1 MTLSFPWV
9 LWFLPLAFIPL
20 IFKETSLQYYSW
32 NEMIP
37 KDRLSRIISIILK
50 FIATLILI
58 TIIVGLSGP
67 HSQQRE
73 IEKTGIGAQIG
84 LVLDRSASMDDPF
97 AGNDQTKV
105 GEIKSAAAAR
115 LIIEFVQS
123 RANDMIGM
131 VTFSN
136 SAMYVLPL
144 TDNKNAIISA
154 VRATAGNAL
163 FQTNIGS
170 GLTTG
175 AELFNKVPDSGSR
188 AVILLSDGG
197 GRIDA
202 ATQEKIKDWFGRL
215 KISLYWIVLR
225 QPGGMSIF
233 NTSFKPR
240 DDDPLPPQIELNEF
254 FKSLNSPFQ
263 AYEAEDPKTLQKAI
277 EDINQKERKPIKDS
291 MAAIQFVISPT
302 GFTRPYPTVVNV
314 CVEKKNNSLILPQN
328 FTFSTPSNPDGPAS
342 QYKAVKKQLIK
353 K

>member
-37 KDRLSRIISIILK
+37 KDRLSSIIAIILK

-97 AGNDQTKV
+97 AGNDQSKV
-105 GEIKSAAAAR
+105 GEMKSAAAAR
-115 LIIEFVQS
+115 LITDFVNS
-123 RANDMIGM
+123 RKNDMIGM
-131 VTFSN
+131 VSFSN

-225 QPGGMSIF
+225 QPGGISIF
-233 NTSFKPR
+233 NTSFKAR
-240 DDDPLPPQIELNEF
+240 DDDALPPQIELNEF

-263 AYEAEDPKTLQKAI
+263 AYEAEDPRTLQKAI
-277 EDINQKERKPIKDS
+277 EDINQKEKKPIKYFEKIPGQDYS
-291 MAAIQFVISPT
+291 THCFVTAALLMIALLT
-302 GFTRPYPTVVNV
+302 L
-314 CVEKKNNSLILPQN
+314 KLIEVRSWL
-328 FTFSTPSNPDGPAS
+328 
-342 QYKAVKKQLIK
+342 
-353 K
+353 

>member
-37 KDRLSRIISIILK
+37 KDRLSSIIAIILK

-97 AGNDQTKV
+97 AGNDQSKV
-105 GEIKSAAAAR
+105 GEMKSAAAAR
-115 LIIEFVQS
+115 LITDFVNS
-123 RANDMIGM
+123 IKNDMMGM
-131 VTFSN
+131 VSFSN

-144 TDNKNAIISA
+144 TDNKNAIIAA

-188 AVILLSDGG
+188 AVILLSDGA

-225 QPGGMSIF
+225 QPGGISIF
-233 NTSFKPR
+233 NTSFKAR
-240 DDDPLPPQIELNEF
+240 DDDALPPQIELNEF

-277 EDINQKERKPIKDS
+277 EDINQKEKKPIKYFEKIPGQDYS
-291 MAAIQFVISPT
+291 THCFVTAALLMIALLT
-302 GFTRPYPTVVNV
+302 L
-314 CVEKKNNSLILPQN
+314 KLIEVRSWL
-328 FTFSTPSNPDGPAS
+328 
-342 QYKAVKKQLIK
+342 
-353 K
+353 

>member
-37 KDRLSRIISIILK
+37 KDRLSSIIAIILK

-97 AGNDQTKV
+97 AGNDQSKV
-105 GEIKSAAAAR
+105 GEMKSAAAAR
-115 LIIEFVQS
+115 LITDFVNS
-123 RANDMIGM
+123 RKNDMMGM
-131 VTFSN
+131 VSFSN

-188 AVILLSDGG
+188 AVILLSDGA

-225 QPGGMSIF
+225 QPGGISIF
-233 NTSFKPR
+233 NTSFKAR
-240 DDDPLPPQIELNEF
+240 DDDALPPQIELNEF

-277 EDINQKERKPIKDS
+277 EDINQKEKKPIKYFEKIPGQDYS
-291 MAAIQFVISPT
+291 THCFVTAALLMIALLT
-302 GFTRPYPTVVNV
+302 L
-314 CVEKKNNSLILPQN
+314 KLIEVRSWL
-328 FTFSTPSNPDGPAS
+328 
-342 QYKAVKKQLIK
+342 
-353 K
+353 